1 MSKKMKEVVGKEEI
15 MRILEQEQ
23 ETRANG
29 IVQRIRDWTVQLLE
43 IESEISLGRL
53 NRIISKLE
61 GREVDYSV
69 VRYAI
74 LKMDGVEVFKKGK
87 VNYIRR
93 K

>member
-74 LKMDGVEVFKKGK
+74 LKMDGVEVLKRVK
-87 VNYIRR
+87 
-93 K
+93 